1 MSETSSPAPTA
12 CILVIGDEI
21 LSGRTQDTNIK
32 YMATRLGQLGIKLR
46 EARVVPDQPE
56 AIVAAV
62 NFCRVLYT
70 YVFTTGGIGPTHD
83 DITTACIAKAF
94 GRKVI
99 RHPDAEKKLR
109 AFYKDSFSRGGGDV
123 NEARLKMAE
132 TPDGD
137 SVTLIENLVTS
148 APGYR
153 IENVFVMAG
162 VPSIAQAM
170 FEAAV
175 PLLRKGDPVF
185 SGSVDGE
192 VREGDIAA
200 DLTALQEKYAGV
212 SLGSYPS
219 VRDNRLYTSIVARAT
234 DKTLIAL
241 ALAEVADMMRKFGA
255 DPTVT
260 AP

>member
-1 MSETSSPAPTA
+1 MSDTPTA
-12 CILVIGDEI
+12 CILIIGDEI

-32 YMATRLGQLGIKLR
+32 YMATRLGQLGIRLR
-46 EARVVPDQPE
+46 EARVVPDVPA
-56 AIVAAV
+56 AIIDALNAA
-62 NFCRVLYT
+62 RAAYT

-83 DITTACIAKAF
+83 DITTACIAAAF

-109 AFYKDSFSRGGGDV
+109 AFYKNKGDV

-137 SVTLIENLVTS
+137 GVTLIDNLVTS

-219 VRDNRLYTSIVARAT
+219 VRNNKLCTSIVARAT
-234 DKTLIAL
+234 DKALIGAVL
-241 ALAEVADMMRKFGA
+241 GEVAGMMRRYGA
-255 DPTVT
+255 EPTVT

>member
-1 MSETSSPAPTA
+1 MTAAPTA
-12 CILVIGDEI
+12 CILIIGDEI

-32 YMATRLGQLGIKLR
+32 YIATRLAELGIKLK
-46 EARVVPDQPE
+46 EARVVPDDTD
-56 AIVAAV
+56 AVVSAV
-62 NFCRVLYT
+62 NLCRKLYT
-70 YVFTTGGIGPTHD
+70 YLFTTGGIGPTHD

-94 GRKVI
+94 GRGVI
-99 RHPDAEKKLR
+99 RHPDAVTKMT
-109 AFYKDSFSRGGGDV
+109 AFYGDKL

-132 TPDGD
+132 VPDGPD
-137 SVTLIENLVTS
+137 VELVENHVTS

-162 VPSIAQAM
+162 IPSIAQAM

-175 PLLRKGDPVF
+175 PSLRQGDPVH

-200 DLTALQEKYAGV
+200 DLTAVQTKYPMV

-219 VRDNRLYTSIVARAT
+219 VRNDRLCTSIVARAT
-234 DKTLIAL
+234 DKALIVQAL
-241 ALAEVADMMRKFGA
+241 GEMAEIMRRFGA
-255 DPTVT
+255 DPKTT

>member
-1 MSETSSPAPTA
+1 MTGTPTA
-12 CILVIGDEI
+12 CILIIGDEI

-32 YMATRLGQLGIKLR
+32 YMAGRLAQLGIKLK
-46 EARVVPDQPE
+46 EARVVPDQPD

-83 DITTACIAKAF
+83 DITTACIARAF

-99 RHPDAEKKLR
+99 RHPEAEKKLR
-109 AFYKDSFSRGGGDV
+109 AFYKDSVSKGGGV

-132 TPDGD
+132 TPDGEG
-137 SVTLIENLVTS
+137 VTLIETLVTS

-175 PLLRKGDPVF
+175 PLLRKGDPVY

-200 DLTALQEKYAGV
+200 DLAALQERYPSV

-219 VRDNRLYTSIVARAT
+219 VRDNRLFTSIVARAT
-234 DKTLIAL
+234 DKALIVEVL
-241 ALAEVADMMRKFGA
+241 AGVADMMRKFGA
-255 DPTVT
+255 
-260 AP
+260 APAVNAP

>member
-1 MSETSSPAPTA
+1 MSDTPTA
-12 CILVIGDEI
+12 CILIIGDEI

-32 YMATRLGQLGIKLR
+32 YMAGRLGQLGIKLK

-83 DITTACIAKAF
+83 DITTACIARAF

-99 RHPDAEKKLR
+99 RHPEAEKKLR
-109 AFYKDSFSRGGGDV
+109 AFYKDSLSKGGSDI

-132 TPDGD
+132 TPDGAG
-137 SVTLIENLVTS
+137 VTLIENRVTS

-162 VPSIAQAM
+162 IPSIAQAM

-175 PLLRKGDPVF
+175 PLLRTGDPVF

-200 DLTALQEKYAGV
+200 DLTALQEKYKNV

-219 VRDNRLYTSIVARAT
+219 VRNDKLCTSIVARST
-234 DKTLIAL
+234 DKALITA
-241 ALAEVADMMRKFGA
+241 ALAEVAEMMRRFGA
-255 DPTVT
+255 EPAVT

>member
-1 MSETSSPAPTA
+1 MSDTPTA
-12 CILVIGDEI
+12 CILIIGDEI

-32 YMATRLGQLGIKLR
+32 YMAGRLGQLGIKLK

-83 DITTACIAKAF
+83 DITTACIARAF

-109 AFYKDSFSRGGGDV
+109 AFYKDKGDV

-132 TPDGD
+132 TPDGP

-175 PLLRKGDPVF
+175 PLLRTGDPVF

-200 DLTALQEKYAGV
+200 DLTALQEKYKSV

-219 VRDNRLYTSIVARAT
+219 VRNNKLCTSIVARST
-234 DKTLIAL
+234 DKALITA
-241 ALAEVADMMRKFGA
+241 ALAEVAEMMRRFGA
-255 DPTVT
+255 EPATT

>member
-1 MSETSSPAPTA
+1 MTEAPTA
-12 CILVIGDEI
+12 CILIIGDEI

-32 YMATRLGQLGIKLR
+32 YMAGRLAALGIKLK
-46 EARVVPDQPE
+46 EARVVPDVPE
-56 AIVAAV
+56 AIIAAV

-83 DITTACIAKAF
+83 DITTACIARAF
-94 GRKVI
+94 GRKVL
-99 RHPDAEKKLR
+99 RHPDAVKKMDV
-109 AFYKDSFSRGGGDV
+109 FYKGDL

-132 TPDGD
+132 VPDGAD
-137 SVTLIENLVTS
+137 VALIENHVTS

-162 VPSIAQAM
+162 IPSIAQAM

-175 PLLRKGDPVF
+175 PLLRQGDPVF

-192 VREGDIAA
+192 AREGDIAA
-200 DLTALQEKYAGV
+200 DLTALQEKYPKV

-219 VRDNRLYTSIVARAT
+219 VRNNRLCTSIVARST
-234 DKTLIAL
+234 DKALIVQAL
-241 ALAEVADMMRKFGA
+241 EDVAAMMLRHGVEPKTTK
-255 DPTVT
+255 P
-260 AP
+260 

>member
-1 MSETSSPAPTA
+1 MTAAPTA
-12 CILVIGDEI
+12 CILIIGDEI

-32 YMATRLGQLGIKLR
+32 YIAGRLAALGIKLK
-46 EARVVPDQPE
+46 EARVVPDST
-56 AIVAAV
+56 AAV
-62 NFCRVLYT
+62 VEAVNLCRKLYT

-83 DITTACIAKAF
+83 DITTACIAQAF
-94 GRKVI
+94 GRGVI
-99 RHPDAEKKLR
+99 RHPDAVRKMT
-109 AFYKDSFSRGGGDV
+109 AFYGDKL

-132 TPDGD
+132 VPDGPD
-137 SVTLIENLVTS
+137 VALVENHITS

-175 PLLRKGDPVF
+175 PHLRQGDPVY

-200 DLTALQEKYAGV
+200 DLTALQNKYPMV

-219 VRDNRLYTSIVARAT
+219 VRNDRLCTSIVARAT
-234 DKTLIAL
+234 DKALIVQAL
-241 ALAEVADMMRKFGA
+241 GEMAEIMRRFGA
-255 DPTVT
+255 DPKTT

>member
-1 MSETSSPAPTA
+1 MTAAPTA
-12 CILVIGDEI
+12 CILIIGDEI

-32 YMATRLGQLGIKLR
+32 YIAGRLAALGIKLK
-46 EARVVPDQPE
+46 EARVVPDNTDAVVE
-56 AIVAAV
+56 AV
-62 NFCRVLYT
+62 NLCRKLYT

-83 DITTACIAKAF
+83 DITTACIAQAF
-94 GRKVI
+94 GRGVI
-99 RHPDAEKKLR
+99 RHPDAVRKMT
-109 AFYKDSFSRGGGDV
+109 AFYGDKL

-132 TPDGD
+132 VPDGPD
-137 SVTLIENLVTS
+137 VALVENHVTS

-162 VPSIAQAM
+162 IPSIAQAM

-175 PLLRKGDPVF
+175 PLLRQGDPVY

-200 DLTALQEKYAGV
+200 DLTALQNKYSDV

-219 VRDNRLYTSIVARAT
+219 VRNDRLCTSIVARST
-234 DKTLIAL
+234 DKARITQ
-241 ALAEVADMMRKFGA
+241 ALAEMAEIMRRFGA
-255 DPTVT
+255 DPVTT